1 MVLSQFKAD
10 CCQPTRM
17 REALVIS
24 RTLWLRYAGRV
35 RAIGVA
41 AAMDIGEQ
49 TQGGGTVAAHAAAEP
64 GHRGQAAGRLVAQ
77 FLVVL
82 ALAAAIAVALLGW
95 ARSGLPGLEA
105 PDRYFYDLRHVWLA
119 RSPATARP
127 ELAVVSLTDR
137 SIAGY
142 PAIQPIDRGLLARL
156 VTELT
161 VGGARVIGLD
171 LRFDRATEPA
181 KDAALAAAIRAAGGR
196 VVVGVIDARS
206 GAPEN
211 ALAFQRE
218 FLALAG
224 NPRTGHL
231 YFDRKKQGFGQPDL
245 AVRFIARR
253 TGNSAEV
260 QTSFGEALLEAFGAT
275 VHDVGQSVVAKNG
288 EVGPHIAWL
297 APKAADGSDTF
308 TRIEVPPS
316 AAGSA
321 TEPLI
326 PKPLQAVLAD
336 RIVIVGGAF
345 QDFDRHLTPFSAW
358 DGARMTAAEVHAHIT
373 AQLKDGRRLTGLEWR
388 QEAVLLGA
396 IAFVGL
402 VLGYRRRMQG
412 GLGDYALLTIILVL
426 VGGAAFSLYGVIL
439 PSDTMFYAALAS
451 IVIGHNGLRWTR
463 SILRGRMPRVR

>member
-1 MVLSQFKAD
+1 
-10 CCQPTRM
+10 M

-24 RTLWLRYAGRV
+24 RTLWLRYGAGI

-41 AAMDIGEQ
+41 AAMETGRQ
-49 TQGGGTVAAHAAAEP
+49 VQGDGTVTERAPAAQVGSRGAAA
-64 GHRGQAAGRLVAQ
+64 GQFVAQ
-77 FLVVL
+77 FLILL
-82 ALAAAIAVALLGW
+82 ALACVIALALLGW

-119 RSPATARP
+119 RAPATARP
-127 ELAVVSLTDR
+127 ELAIVSVTDR
-137 SIAGY
+137 SIASY
-142 PAIQPIDRGLLARL
+142 PAIQPIDRALLAKL

-161 VGGARVIGLD
+161 ASGSRVIGLD
-171 LRFDRATEPA
+171 LRFDRPTERA
-181 KDAALAAAIRAAGGR
+181 KDEALAAAIRAAGSR
-196 VVVGVIDARS
+196 VVIGVIDARS
-206 GAPEN
+206 GAPDT

-260 QTSFGEALLEAFGAT
+260 QTSFGEALLEAGGET

-316 AAGSA
+316 SAGSPA
-321 TEPLI
+321 TDPLI

-373 AQLKDGRRLTGLEWR
+373 AQLKDGRRLTGLGWR
-388 QEAVLLGA
+388 QEAILLGA

-402 VLGYRRRMQG
+402 ALGYWRRMQG
-412 GLGDYALLTIILVL
+412 GLGDYVLLTIILVI
-426 VGGAAFSLYGVIL
+426 VGAAAFSLYGVIL